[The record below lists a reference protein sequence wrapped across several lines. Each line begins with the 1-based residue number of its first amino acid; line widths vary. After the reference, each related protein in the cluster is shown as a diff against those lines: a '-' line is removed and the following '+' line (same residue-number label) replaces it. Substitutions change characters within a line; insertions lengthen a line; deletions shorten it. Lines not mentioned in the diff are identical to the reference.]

1 MKKFLT
7 FSCLLL
13 ASSLAFASYDDIKP
27 GEKTAAAPTSVEW
40 VNANDKA
47 LAAATADDVL
57 AAFVRNEASAKALL
71 ANVRGAYLTDSLKAR
86 QIAAVSQWVMID
98 DGVAWYEFWA
108 STPRA
113 DGRKVWVKALVAT
126 AEEAKDAYVKQFC
139 LDQLRWCGCNCPCLV
154 SRIRALAAKSGDK
167 AVADFARVVVR
178 ELEGKAIGL

>member
-40 VNANDKA
+40 ENANDKA

-71 ANVRGAYLTDSLKAR
+71 ANVRGAYLTDSLKA
-86 QIAAVSQWVMID
+86 
-98 DGVAWYEFWA
+98 
-108 STPRA
+108 
-113 DGRKVWVKALVAT
+113 LVAT

-139 LDQLRWCGCNCPCLV
+139 LDQLRWCGCDCPCLV

-167 AVADFARVVVR
+167 AVADFAQVVVR

>member
-13 ASSLAFASYDDIKP
+13 ASSLAFAGYDDIKP

-71 ANVRGAYLTDSLKAR
+71 ANVRGAYLTDSLKA
-86 QIAAVSQWVMID
+86 
-98 DGVAWYEFWA
+98 
-108 STPRA
+108 
-113 DGRKVWVKALVAT
+113 LVAT
-126 AEEAKDAYVKQFC
+126 AEEAKDAYVKQLC
-139 LDQLRWCGCNCPCLV
+139 LDQLRWCGCDCPCLV

-167 AVADFARVVVR
+167 AVADFAQVVVR

>member
-40 VNANDKA
+40 ENANDKA

-71 ANVRGAYLTDSLKAR
+71 ANVQGAYLTDSL
-86 QIAAVSQWVMID
+86 
-98 DGVAWYEFWA
+98 
-108 STPRA
+108 
-113 DGRKVWVKALVAT
+113 KALVAT

-139 LDQLRWCGCNCPCLV
+139 LDQLRWCGCDCPCLV

-167 AVADFARVVVR
+167 AVADFAQVVVR

>member
-71 ANVRGAYLTDSLKAR
+71 ANVQGAYLTDSL
-86 QIAAVSQWVMID
+86 
-98 DGVAWYEFWA
+98 
-108 STPRA
+108 
-113 DGRKVWVKALVAT
+113 KALVAT

-139 LDQLRWCGCNCPCLV
+139 LDQLRWCGCDCPCLV

-167 AVADFARVVVR
+167 AVADFAQVVVR

>member
-13 ASSLAFASYDDIKP
+13 ASSLAFAGYDDIKP
-27 GEKTAAAPTSVEW
+27 GEKKAAAPTSVEW
-40 VNANDKA
+40 ENANDKA

-71 ANVRGAYLTDSLKAR
+71 ANVRGAYLTDSLKA
-86 QIAAVSQWVMID
+86 
-98 DGVAWYEFWA
+98 
-108 STPRA
+108 
-113 DGRKVWVKALVAT
+113 LVAT

-139 LDQLRWCGCNCPCLV
+139 LDQLRWCGCDCPCLV

-167 AVADFARVVVR
+167 AVADFAQVVVR

>member
-13 ASSLAFASYDDIKP
+13 ASSLAFAGYDDIKP
-27 GEKTAAAPTSVEW
+27 GEKKAAAPTSVEW
-40 VNANDKA
+40 ENANDKA

-57 AAFVRNEASAKALL
+57 AAFVRDEASAKALL
-71 ANVRGAYLTDSLKAR
+71 ANVQGAYLTDSL
-86 QIAAVSQWVMID
+86 
-98 DGVAWYEFWA
+98 
-108 STPRA
+108 
-113 DGRKVWVKALVAT
+113 KALVAT

-139 LDQLRWCGCNCPCLV
+139 LDQLRWCGCDCPCLV

-167 AVADFARVVVR
+167 AVADFAQVVVR

>member
-13 ASSLAFASYDDIKP
+13 ASSLAFAGYDDIKP

-40 VNANDKA
+40 ENANDKA

-57 AAFVRNEASAKALL
+57 AAFVRNAASAKALL
-71 ANVRGAYLTDSLKAR
+71 ANVQGAYLTDSL
-86 QIAAVSQWVMID
+86 
-98 DGVAWYEFWA
+98 
-108 STPRA
+108 
-113 DGRKVWVKALVAT
+113 KALVAT
-126 AEEAKDAYVKQFC
+126 AEEAKDAYVEQFC
-139 LDQLRWCGCNCPCLV
+139 LDQLRWCGCDCPCLV

-167 AVADFARVVVR
+167 AVADFAQVVVR

>member
-13 ASSLAFASYDDIKP
+13 ASSLAFAGYDDIKP
-27 GEKTAAAPTSVEW
+27 GEKKAAAPTSVEW
-40 VNANDKA
+40 ENANDKA

-71 ANVRGAYLTDSLKAR
+71 ANVQGAYLTDSL
-86 QIAAVSQWVMID
+86 
-98 DGVAWYEFWA
+98 
-108 STPRA
+108 
-113 DGRKVWVKALVAT
+113 KALVAT
-126 AEEAKDAYVKQFC
+126 AEEAKDAYVKQLC
-139 LDQLRWCGCNCPCLV
+139 LDQLRWCGCDCPCLV

-167 AVADFARVVVR
+167 AVADFAQVVVR

>member
-13 ASSLAFASYDDIKP
+13 ASSLAFAGYDDIKP

-40 VNANDKA
+40 ENANDKA

-57 AAFVRNEASAKALL
+57 AAFVRDEASAKALL
-71 ANVRGAYLTDSLKAR
+71 ANVQGAYLTDSLKA
-86 QIAAVSQWVMID
+86 
-98 DGVAWYEFWA
+98 
-108 STPRA
+108 
-113 DGRKVWVKALVAT
+113 LVAT
-126 AEEAKDAYVKQFC
+126 VEEAKDAYVKQFC
-139 LDQLRWCGCNCPCLV
+139 LDQLRWCGCDCPCLV

-167 AVADFARVVVR
+167 AVADFAQVVVR

>member
-71 ANVRGAYLTDSLKAR
+71 ANVQGAYLTDAL
-86 QIAAVSQWVMID
+86 
-98 DGVAWYEFWA
+98 
-108 STPRA
+108 
-113 DGRKVWVKALVAT
+113 KALVAT

-139 LDQLRWCGCNCPCLV
+139 LDQLRWCGCDCPCLV

-167 AVADFARVVVR
+167 AVADFAQVVVR

>member
-13 ASSLAFASYDDIKP
+13 ASSLAFAGYDDIKP
-27 GEKTAAAPTSVEW
+27 GEKKAAAPTSVEW
-40 VNANDKA
+40 ENANDKA

-71 ANVRGAYLTDSLKAR
+71 ANVQGAYLTDSL
-86 QIAAVSQWVMID
+86 
-98 DGVAWYEFWA
+98 
-108 STPRA
+108 
-113 DGRKVWVKALVAT
+113 KALVAT

-139 LDQLRWCGCNCPCLV
+139 LDQLRWCGCDCPCLV

-167 AVADFARVVVR
+167 AVADFAQVVVR